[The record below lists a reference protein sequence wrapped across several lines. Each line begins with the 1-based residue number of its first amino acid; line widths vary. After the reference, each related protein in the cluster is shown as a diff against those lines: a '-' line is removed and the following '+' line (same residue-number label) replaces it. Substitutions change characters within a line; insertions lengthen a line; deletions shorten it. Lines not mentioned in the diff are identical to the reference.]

1 MDQTYQQFLKL
12 NIDTAPLGM
21 IPDTD
26 ETTYFC
32 TPIGASI
39 IGSAGV
45 DGIHFCFIQGFENT
59 VFAVSPDNLYPEFVH
74 PLAENFADFL
84 RLLLACGNTAALEQ
98 AWMWNQAQFDHF
110 LQKNPITAEQKEI
123 LDKLSENLSLSAMEQ
138 PWQYIKELQST
149 FDYSKIPYSKEFYDL
164 TAEINAEPESPEWK
178 VYFDGTFGG
187 HNGKD
192 HAGTE
197 LSIGKQFEW
206 ANRHWL
212 IPAIYLCGKGLV
224 IDFCMRVD
232 AAQIQ
237 AFLDK
242 WDLVAKIEAHIPFSK
257 EQREQIAADNPLGFS
272 FTPQITL
279 NGKTIPAAHGCIVSY
294 TPSKCIPHEEDAKWS
309 VDHYALDPSYGWMIC
324 RWAFP
329 WKTRR
334 RPRIK
339 TLSVTLTQ
347 ELVSI
352 FGPHFHASSAGDT
365 FDFIHPTTG
374 QKHTLTVHKCEQKT
388 ISPNRLIYNHWE
400 FPTHLVA
407 MQYTIVPELPKEAYT
422 IYDCAG
428 NDTSR
433 ENQSVQTSHMAS
445 SSGAAAGIIDSADGP
460 PIAFLIPDDEQDRY
474 RTAYSS
480 LHFTP
485 RNDVEWY
492 IVYHEKQSHD
502 ITVEMI

>member
-1 MDQTYQQFLKL
+1 MDQTYQHFLKL
-12 NIDTAPLGM
+12 NIDTASLGM

-26 ETTYFC
+26 EITYFC

-45 DGIHFCFIQGFENT
+45 DGIHFCFIQGFGNII
-59 VFAVSPDNLYPEFVH
+59 FAVSPDNLYPEFVH

-98 AWMWNQAQFDHF
+98 TWMWDQAEFDHF
-110 LQKNPITAEQKEI
+110 LRENPITTEQREA
-123 LDKLSENLSLSAMEQ
+123 LDNISENLNLSAMEQ
-138 PWQYIKELQST
+138 PWQYIKNLQSA

-164 TAEINAEPESPEWK
+164 TAETSAEPEAPEWK
-178 VYFDGTFGG
+178 VYFDGTFWG
-187 HNGKD
+187 HDGKD

-197 LSIGKQFEW
+197 VSIGKQFEW

-224 IDFCMRVD
+224 IDFCMQVE

-242 WDLVAKIEAHIPFSK
+242 WDLIAKIESHVSFSK

-272 FTPQITL
+272 FTLQITL
-279 NGKTIPAAHGCIVSY
+279 NGQTIPAAHGCIVSY
-294 TPSKCIPHEEDAKWS
+294 TPSKCIPNDLEAKWS
-309 VDHYALDPSYGWMIC
+309 VDHYALDPTYGWMIC

-334 RPRIK
+334 RPKIK
-339 TLSVTLTQ
+339 MLSVTLSQ
-347 ELVSI
+347 ELVPI

-374 QKHTLTVHKCEQKT
+374 QKHTLTVHKCEQET
-388 ISPNRLIYNHWE
+388 ISLNGFLPNHLE
-400 FPTHLVA
+400 FPTHFVA
-407 MQYTIVPELPKEAYT
+407 MQYTIVPELAEDAYA
-422 IYDCAG
+422 IHDCAE
-428 NDTSR
+428 NDPSR
-433 ENQSVQTSHMAS
+433 EKQSVQTSHMTSDNAAS
-445 SSGAAAGIIDSADGP
+445 VGMISSADGP
-460 PIAFLIPDDEQDRY
+460 MSIFVSDDEQGRY
-474 RTAYSS
+474 RTARSS
-480 LHFTP
+480 LYFTP

-492 IVYHEKQSHD
+492 IVYHEKQFDD